1 MCFCVTRF
9 VACDRIVI
17 DGSEKRKCEGGFLN
31 FRVRVFLKSAVRN
44 FFNKFALVLFL
55 CAIGVLFLKFARVAL
70 R

>member
-9 VACDRIVI
+9 VACDRTVI

-31 FRVRVFLKSAVRN
+31 FRVRVSLKSAVRN
-44 FFNKFALVLFL
+44 FLSALVLFF